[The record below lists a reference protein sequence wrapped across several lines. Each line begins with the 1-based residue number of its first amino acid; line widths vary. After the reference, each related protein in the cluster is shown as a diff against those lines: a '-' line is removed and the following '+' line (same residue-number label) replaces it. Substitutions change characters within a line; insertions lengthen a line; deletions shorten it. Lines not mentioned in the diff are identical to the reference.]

1 MLNHRHTVGGLTDIK
16 ENIKMRKKTFW
27 SILIPS
33 LSTLILSALIIT
45 GIIYSDY
52 HKDLISE
59 IQYQAEYI
67 SKAVNEIDSFGE
79 DTLVFLRRTG
89 NTSEQRITL
98 ISPDGDLL
106 YDNFADIGDSGNHL
120 DRPEIQ
126 DALSSGSGEAT
137 RASDTIGSET
147 YYYAVLLEN
156 GNILR
161 LATSVTSGLGVFVNS
176 AVIVLPFAAVTAL
189 IAFFIAVILSRS
201 ISKPLNNLNFDNPM
215 SNRTYEEL
223 TPMLQ
228 SMEKKNAEIADRM
241 EDLTRK
247 RSEFDSI
254 TASMSEGIAIISSD
268 GIILS
273 ANKSAKNLLP
283 IENGQLYTSL
293 KDSDD
298 VINILEKAL
307 GGKKTIEK
315 ISREGKIYQ
324 LTATPVTNLYGEY
337 SVVMLILDIT
347 SAEQSE
353 SMRRE
358 FSANVSHELKTPLTT
373 ILGYAEIISNGLAQS
388 RDIPTFANQI
398 HSEASRLLTLI
409 EDIIK
414 LSRLDEKELVSEF
427 ERVDL
432 YEICSAVIERL
443 SVKAQKLDISLTLDG
458 THMYINGV
466 RSIIS
471 EIIFNLTDNA
481 ITYNKAGGSVKLS
494 LDLRA
499 GRTVF
504 SVADTG
510 IGIPKED
517 KARIFERFYR
527 VDKSHSKET
536 GGTGLGLSIVKHGAM
551 LHNADITLDSE
562 LGKGTTVTVSF

>member
-1 MLNHRHTVGGLTDIK
+1 
-16 ENIKMRKKTFW
+16 
-27 SILIPS
+27 
-33 LSTLILSALIIT
+33 
-45 GIIYSDY
+45 
-52 HKDLISE
+52 
-59 IQYQAEYI
+59 
-67 SKAVNEIDSFGE
+67 
-79 DTLVFLRRTG
+79 
-89 NTSEQRITL
+89 
-98 ISPDGDLL
+98 
-106 YDNFADIGDSGNHL
+106 
-120 DRPEIQ
+120 
-126 DALSSGSGEAT
+126 
-137 RASDTIGSET
+137 
-147 YYYAVLLEN
+147 
-156 GNILR
+156 
-161 LATSVTSGLGVFVNS
+161 
-176 AVIVLPFAAVTAL
+176 
-189 IAFFIAVILSRS
+189 
-201 ISKPLNNLNFDNPM
+201 
-215 SNRTYEEL
+215 
-223 TPMLQ
+223 
-228 SMEKKNAEIADRM
+228 
-241 EDLTRK
+241 
-247 RSEFDSI
+247 
-254 TASMSEGIAIISSD
+254 MSEGIAILSSD

-283 IENGQLYTSL
+283 IESGQLYTSL
-293 KDSDD
+293 KDSND
-298 VINILEKAL
+298 VIDILKKAL

-373 ILGYAEIISNGLAQS
+373 ILGYAEIISNGLAKS
-388 RDIPTFANQI
+388 GDIPTFANQI
-398 HSEASRLLTLI
+398 HAEASRLLTLI

-499 GRTVF
+499 GRTVC